1 MQSKQK
7 IVSIVGRDG
16 GRGGKEETAV
26 VEIDTTFART
36 LGITEYQKVGESS
49 MPEVLPLTV
58 GKGWN
63 TSPFRTPFSAYCQHR
78 TLDPC

>member
-7 IVSIVGRDG
+7 TVSIVGRDG

-36 LGITEYQKVGESS
+36 LGLTEYQKVG
-49 MPEVLPLTV
+49 
-58 GKGWN
+58 
-63 TSPFRTPFSAYCQHR
+63 
-78 TLDPC
+78 